1 MAGVKYTISGD
12 ASKAEKTLLSF
23 EKKTKAI
30 AKSIAKG
37 FSERIGHKLFDGLS
51 SAAAKVPQFLSGAV
65 DAASSMNEELGKSE
79 AVFGS
84 SAQTIEAWSK
94 KTADAFGISR
104 LEALQATGTM
114 GNMLRAFDI
123 TGDKASDMAMNLV
136 ELAADMGSF
145 NEASVEDTL
154 FAIGAA
160 LRGENEPIRKF
171 GVALD
176 DARLKQEAL
185 SMGLFSGTGALSA
198 NAKAMASYSLIV
210 KQTAIQQGNFADTSD
225 DLANSKKR
233 LMAQFEDL
241 KAQVGKSLL
250 PVIQDLINK
259 LKQVDFEEVA
269 EKIVK
274 VIQLIIKLAPTIAAV
289 GLAIQGIK
297 IAVFFA
303 TMTKGLIAATSL
315 WLAQTKA
322 VDANT
327 AAKVRNAAAGGG
339 AAGAAGAGAGGAA
352 AAGAGGGMLAKR
364 IPQVLAALATAF
376 AGFKLGEFI
385 SKPFADT
392 MDEGPMSMA
401 TDTPGAFEEQKK
413 KEDAAKK
420 KKQDD
425 ELAQKNAAF
434 RVQMQMREDEAKI
447 RNAEIAKKREQEAQ
461 KAAEKRMG
469 FVKAIKDEYAKTL
482 SILNARIKG
491 DKTLL
496 EQEKLRKEIE
506 EEQRASASNGFMLDK
521 GRAKELVMKKREAEQ
536 AEAKRE
542 KDQARMSKKKDEKRN
557 ELEGQIGEAESKF
570 DSAMGR
576 SSLTAVSSMQ
586 AIGGG
591 GGVAGELNLQKT
603 QTDLQRQL
611 VDLQQKMVGLLEGVK
626 TATGQQPVSQ

>member
-259 LKQVDFEEVA
+259 LKQVDFEDVA

-274 VIQLIIKLAPTIAAV
+274 VIQVLIKLAPTIVAV

-297 IAVFFA
+297 ISVFFA

-339 AAGAAGAGAGGAA
+339 AAGAGAGGAA

-364 IPQVLAALATAF
+364 IPQVAAALATAF

-392 MDEGPMSMA
+392 MDDGPMSMA

-434 RVQMQMREDEAKI
+434 RVQMQMKEDEAKI
-447 RNAEIAKKREQEAQ
+447 RNAEIAKKREEEAQ

-469 FVKAIKDEYAKTL
+469 LVKAIKDEYAKTL
-482 SILNARIKG
+482 RILDARIRG

-496 EQEKLRKEIE
+496 EQEQLRKDIE
-506 EEQRASASNGFMLDK
+506 EEQKASASNGFMLDK
-521 GRAKELVMKKREAEQ
+521 GRAKELVMRKREAEQ

-542 KDQARMSKKKDEKRN
+542 KDQTRMAKKKDEKRN
-557 ELEGQIGEAESKF
+557 ELEGQIGGAESAL

-591 GGVAGELNLQKT
+591 GGVSGELNLQKT